1 MKHIEN
7 DRLHQFAIEAID
19 FTEEENIHIDDCVTC
34 WKRLVV
40 AVQLV
45 VLKATDSDRAC
56 LTM

>member
-19 FTEEENIHIDDCVTC
+19 FTEEENSHVDDCVPC

-45 VLKATDSDRAC
+45 VLRETNAC
-56 LTM
+56 LIM